1 MFAMI
6 ADRNWFKI
14 KPVDNFMEQAYNAN
28 NRALQYYLNTIKMYE
43 FSLFANAVVFATEV
57 PTVYPTALKF
67 VKDGKT
73 ITSLSIDVSDD
84 PVEVEVVT
92 TPYSANATISPTSS
106 AQGKAT
112 VALKS
117 GTTKTVVITPVDD
130 GNATITASASN
141 GTTTISTQLA
151 LTVTDKS
158 AV

>member
-1 MFAMI
+1 
-6 ADRNWFKI
+6 
-14 KPVDNFMEQAYNAN
+14 
-28 NRALQYYLNTIKMYE
+28 MYE

-92 TPYSANATISPTSS
+92 TPYSANATITPASS